1 MIWAYNFILTCL
13 SCLSFS
19 CLSFLS
25 WSFIALA
32 SSDKGF
38 LPLFLVG
45 TAALIAV
52 TSTKGS
58 KAVTSVK

>member
-45 TAALIAV
+45 TAAIIAV
-52 TSTKGS
+52 TSTKG
-58 KAVTSVK
+58 

>member
-13 SCLSFS
+13 S

-45 TAALIAV
+45 TAAIIAV

-58 KAVTSVK
+58 KALTSVK